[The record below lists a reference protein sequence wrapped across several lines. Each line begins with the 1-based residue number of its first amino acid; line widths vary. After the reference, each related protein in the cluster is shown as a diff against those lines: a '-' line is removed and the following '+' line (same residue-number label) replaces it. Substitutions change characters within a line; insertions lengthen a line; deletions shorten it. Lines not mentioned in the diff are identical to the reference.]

1 LEEGKIKKQ
10 KSKGKSQK
18 LKVKSRNMGRQNFEK
33 DLKSRCYKF
42 SLDIISLTNMLSHR
56 ISSRII
62 SDQLIRSATSIGANL
77 IEAQS
82 SSSRLEFKRFY
93 EIALRSANETK
104 YWLGLLKD
112 AKLGDDKM
120 IDNLLDEVTQIA
132 KMIAKAII
140 KLKTLQIK

>member
-1 LEEGKIKKQ
+1 MGK
-10 KSKGKSQK
+10 
-18 LKVKSRNMGRQNFEK
+18 QNFK
-33 DLKSRCYKF
+33 TDLKSRCYKF
-42 SLDIISLTNMLSHR
+42 SLDIISLTNMLSR
-56 ISSRII
+56 RRSSRII
-62 SDQLIRSATSIGANL
+62 SNQLIKSATSIGANL

-120 IDNLLDEVTQIA
+120 IGNLLDEVTQIA
-132 KMIAKAII
+132 KMIAKSII
-140 KLKTLQIK
+140 KLKNFSD